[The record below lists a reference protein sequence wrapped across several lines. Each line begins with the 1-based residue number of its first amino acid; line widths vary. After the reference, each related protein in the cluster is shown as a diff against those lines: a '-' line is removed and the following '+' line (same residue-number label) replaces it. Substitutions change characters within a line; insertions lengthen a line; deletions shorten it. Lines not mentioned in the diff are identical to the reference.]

1 MIPDGKEIQE
11 RRKTSRKGAQET
23 DSQTLETGLWL
34 SKGKSWGGGCRVW
47 DWHKHTAA
55 CGMEGQQEAAVQ
67 HWELC
72 SIFCD
77 NPYGRRIFEKEWV
90 RIYVCN
96 RITAQ
101 QKLTQHCKSTTL
113 Q

>member
-1 MIPDGKEIQE
+1 MERKYRKEGRPLE
-11 RRKTSRKGAQET
+11 RVHRK
-23 DSQTLETGLWL
+23 QTHRPWKQVYGYQKERV
-34 SKGKSWGGGCRVW
+34 GGRGFRVW
-47 DWHKHTAA
+47 DWHKHTVA